1 MRLMFQEE
9 SLLPFRTRP
18 AQTESTMSRREFI
31 KSGLVATAAV
41 MAPLPAFAAR
51 GDRKQKARELKL
63 YNLHTHERLS
73 VCYRLNGKYDPA
85 ALKEIDYILRDHRS
99 GDIKPIDTRLLDL
112 LHSLSRHFKTEAPFH
127 IISGYRSPKTNS
139 RLRRNGRGV
148 ASKSM
153 HMLGKAIDIRLP
165 DVKTSVLRDTA
176 IKIQGGGVG
185 YYAKSD
191 FVHVDVGRVRF
202 W

>member
-1 MRLMFQEE
+1 MLTSRD
-9 SLLPFRTRP
+9 PAART
-18 AQTESTMSRREFI
+18 EGSISRRKFI
-31 KSGLVATAAV
+31 KFGLAAAATV
-41 MAPLPAFAAR
+41 MTPLPALSALGSVKTKA
-51 GDRKQKARELKL
+51 KQLSF

-73 VCYRLNGKYDPA
+73 ACYCLDGKYDPA
-85 ALKEIDYILRDHRS
+85 ALKKIDYILRDHRS